1 MKKQSL
7 SESNFELWLLFGRA
21 HHSMEL
27 ARQREL
33 NQYHIPFRQTHV
45 LRTIKD
51 LGANATLAAVARE
64 VDRKVSVI
72 TKQAI
77 SMEKD
82 GLIKRIKDTPKS
94 NLIRLELTDKGLQI
108 IKVAG
113 KSKSFDQ
120 IFSFLTPAERTQ
132 TKLMFQ
138 QMSVRAEKYISK

>member
-1 MKKQSL
+1 MKKQTL
-7 SESNFELWLLFGRA
+7 SESNFELWLFFGKA
-21 HHSMEL
+21 HHSVEL

-33 NQYHIPFRQTHV
+33 NQYRVPHRQTHV

-51 LGANATLAAVARE
+51 LGKQATLAAVARE

-77 SMEKD
+77 SMERD
-82 GLIKRIKDTPKS
+82 GLIERIQDTPKS
-94 NLIRLELTDKGLQI
+94 NLIRLQLPDKGLQM

-113 KSKSFDQ
+113 KSKSFDE
-120 IFSFLTPAERTQ
+120 IFSFLTHQEREQ

-138 QMSVRAEKYISK
+138 QMSIRAEKYISK